1 LKKANKKFELR
12 VQTFEKKLVLGQ
24 VKEGRI
30 TSMYEKL
37 NEEFEQ
43 IKIERDTYFTLVID
57 KYEKNLGFLFRVFVF
72 F

>member
-1 LKKANKKFELR
+1 MKKANKKFELR

>member
-1 LKKANKKFELR
+1 
-12 VQTFEKKLVLGQ
+12 